1 MVKAYDLRNHRG
13 CGLIQMG
20 AISFDKPSVGL
31 STDTAAP
38 GSLPDP
44 TLILLNTGDGGGLIC
59 TSDKSNAIFA
69 MNTSVPKTSSVGEAT
84 IFAVSRDTPT
94 GYFSCYG
101 DNDTI
106 IVRNEG
112 TRLDYAGI
120 DSTSVS
126 GIGVKGISNGEK
138 EGVVGI
144 STGMGA
150 AIRGESVG
158 GGLAGWF
165 VGNVQV
171 DGDILLGGADCAEEF
186 EVSSAD
192 AVESGTVMVLNQS
205 GNLEQ
210 SYQAYDKKVAG
221 VVSGAGTYKPAII
234 LDKKEKVQNNCR
246 LPIALMGKTYCKVD
260 ATHCPIETGDLLTT
274 SPTPGHAMRATDPS
288 QAFGAVIGKALR
300 PLKNGKGLIPILVVL
315 Q

>member
-1 MVKAYDLRNHRG
+1 
-13 CGLIQMG
+13 MG
-20 AISFDKPSVGL
+20 AISFDKPSEGIV
-31 STDTAAP
+31 TDTVPP
-38 GSLPDP
+38 GSVPNPAL
-44 TLILLNTGDGGGLIC
+44 TLYDSGDGAALIC
-59 TSDKSNAIFA
+59 FSDKSNAIFA
-69 MNTSVPKTSSVGEAT
+69 YNADVPATSSVGEAT

-94 GYFSCYG
+94 GYFDCYG
-101 DNDTI
+101 DNNTI
-106 IVRNEG
+106 MVRNES
-112 TRLDYAGI
+112 TRPDYAGI
-120 DSTSVS
+120 NSYSAS
-126 GIGVKGISNGEK
+126 GIGVVGISNGDK

-144 STGMGA
+144 CNGSGA
-150 AIRGESVG
+150 GIRGRSYG

-171 DGDILLGGADCAEEF
+171 DGDILISGADCAEEF
-186 EVSSAD
+186 EVSSTD

-205 GNLEQ
+205 GNVEQ

-221 VVSGAGTYKPAII
+221 VVSGAGTYKSAII
-234 LDKKEKVQNNCR
+234 LDKKEKVQNIYR

-274 SPTPGHAMRATDPS
+274 SPTHGHAMRATDPS

-300 PLKNGKGLIPILVVL
+300 PLKEGKGLIPILVVL